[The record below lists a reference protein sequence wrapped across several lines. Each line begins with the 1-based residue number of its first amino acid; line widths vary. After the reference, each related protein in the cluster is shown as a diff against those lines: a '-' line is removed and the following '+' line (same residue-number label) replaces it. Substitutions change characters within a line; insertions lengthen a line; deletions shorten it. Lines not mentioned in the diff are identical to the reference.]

1 MLLTENSSRRM
12 KIVPLRIKM
21 EAAERSIENKYSVLR
36 AVRRGDV
43 GQKPKSVRRGFRH
56 SDFQILIIGEKR

>member
-1 MLLTENSSRRM
+1 MNALDGELFTTHENRS
-12 KIVPLRIKM
+12 IKM